1 MRGRNLIL
9 YSAILGLA
17 LGCAPKV
24 KSPSTAAP
32 EEEAEVLYGNA
43 SLEVVNESIFDV
55 RVFVVRAGQYTRMG
69 MVTSMTTGVFE
80 LGPFL
85 IDREIRLYAEPVGS
99 TARQRSDAIYVRPGQ
114 QVRFGLEKRMR
125 SHSLAVY

>member
-1 MRGRNLIL
+1 MRMRELVL
-9 YSAILGLA
+9 YGSIVGLA

-24 KSPSTAAP
+24 KNPSTPTP
-32 EEEAEVLYGNA
+32 EEEVEVLYGTA

-55 RVFVVRAGQYTRMG
+55 RVFVIRAGQFTRLG

-80 LGPFL
+80 LGPFI

-99 TARQRSDAIYVRPGQ
+99 TARQRTDAVYVRPGQ
-114 QVRFGLEKRMR
+114 QIRFGLEKRMR

>member
-1 MRGRNLIL
+1 MRVSELVLYASIL
-9 YSAILGLA
+9 SVA
-17 LGCAPKV
+17 LSCAPKT
-24 KSPSTAAP
+24 KPPSDSPPGDDT
-32 EEEAEVLYGNA
+32 EVLYGTA

-55 RVFVVRAGQYTRMG
+55 RVFVIRAGQFTRVG

-99 TARQRSDAIYVRPGQ
+99 TARQRTDAVYVRPGQ

>member
-1 MRGRNLIL
+1 ML
-9 YSAILGLA
+9 
-17 LGCAPKV
+17 
-24 KSPSTAAP
+24 
-32 EEEAEVLYGNA
+32 
-43 SLEVVNESIFDV
+43 
-55 RVFVVRAGQYTRMG
+55 
-69 MVTSMTTGVFE
+69 TGVFE

-99 TARQRSDAIYVRPGQ
+99 SARQRSDAIYVRPGQ

>member
-1 MRGRNLIL
+1 MRVRELVLFGLIL
-9 YSAILGLA
+9 GVA

-24 KSPSTAAP
+24 KPPSNPAP
-32 EEEAEVLYGNA
+32 EDDAQVLYGNA

-55 RVFVVRAGQYTRMG
+55 RVFVIRAGQFTRIG
-69 MVTSMTTGVFE
+69 MVTSMTTGMFE
-80 LGPFL
+80 LGPYL

-99 TARQRSDAIYVRPGQ
+99 TNRQRSDAVYVRPGQ
-114 QVRFGLEKRMR
+114 SVRFGLEKRMR